1 MRPLF
6 SVQHKNTSR
15 SLEWVKTS
23 VWQLQQQLIQN
34 RKKRNNSMKKMK
46 RKTNLTSEICLG
58 SNEKTQ
64 KFEVFSLPHIF
75 QDTIIYAPNTQWNPG
90 RLLFLVHIHSQ
101 KKTSIHISNMWKR
114 NTFILATR
122 SSSTS
127 ILKSF
132 FSSSITIIYRKFKAN
147 NKALYL

>member
-1 MRPLF
+1 MSKNFGLAVAAAAF
-6 SVQHKNTSR
+6 SEQ
-15 SLEWVKTS
+15 
-23 VWQLQQQLIQN
+23 
-34 RKKRNNSMKKMK
+34 KKRNNSMKKMK

-122 SSSTS
+122 SSSIS

-132 FSSSITIIYRKFKAN
+132 FSFLRSN
-147 NKALYL
+147 NLLEIQSQQ

>member
-1 MRPLF
+1 
-6 SVQHKNTSR
+6 
-15 SLEWVKTS
+15 
-23 VWQLQQQLIQN
+23 
-34 RKKRNNSMKKMK
+34 MKKMK

-122 SSSTS
+122 SSSIS

-132 FSSSITIIYRKFKAN
+132 FFFLRSNNLPEIQSQQYGPALVAHSLQCHWFRKC
-147 NKALYL
+147 

>member
-1 MRPLF
+1 M
-6 SVQHKNTSR
+6 SKNFGLAVAAAADS
-15 SLEWVKTS
+15 E
-23 VWQLQQQLIQN
+23 Q
-34 RKKRNNSMKKMK
+34 KRNNSMKKMK

-122 SSSTS
+122 SSSIS

-132 FSSSITIIYRKFKAN
+132 FSSSVPIISQQRSSN
-147 NKALYL
+147 H

>member
-1 MRPLF
+1 VSFLF
-6 SVQHKNTSR
+6 GAAQKYLKEFRMSKNFGLAVAAAAFS
-15 SLEWVKTS
+15 E
-23 VWQLQQQLIQN
+23 Q
-34 RKKRNNSMKKMK
+34 KKRNNSMKKMK

-122 SSSTS
+122 SSSIS

-132 FSSSITIIYRKFKAN
+132 FF
-147 NKALYL
+147 LPPF

>member
-1 MRPLF
+1 M
-6 SVQHKNTSR
+6 SKNFGLAVAAAADS
-15 SLEWVKTS
+15 E
-23 VWQLQQQLIQN
+23 Q
-34 RKKRNNSMKKMK
+34 KKRNNSMKKMK

-101 KKTSIHISNMWKR
+101 KKTSIHISNICG
-114 NTFILATR
+114 NVIHLFLQPEVAAYP
-122 SSSTS
+122 
-127 ILKSF
+127 F
-132 FSSSITIIYRKFKAN
+132 
-147 NKALYL
+147 

>member
-1 MRPLF
+1 M
-6 SVQHKNTSR
+6 SKNFGLAVAAAADS
-15 SLEWVKTS
+15 E
-23 VWQLQQQLIQN
+23 Q
-34 RKKRNNSMKKMK
+34 KRNNSMKKMK

-122 SSSTS
+122 SSSIS

-132 FSSSITIIYRKFKAN
+132 FFFLRSN
-147 NKALYL
+147 NLPEIQSQQ

>member
-1 MRPLF
+1 M
-6 SVQHKNTSR
+6 SKNFGLAVAAAADS
-15 SLEWVKTS
+15 E
-23 VWQLQQQLIQN
+23 Q
-34 RKKRNNSMKKMK
+34 KRNNSMKKMK

-122 SSSTS
+122 SSSIS

-132 FSSSITIIYRKFKAN
+132 FSFLRSN
-147 NKALYL
+147 NLLEIQSQQ

>member
-1 MRPLF
+1 
-6 SVQHKNTSR
+6 
-15 SLEWVKTS
+15 
-23 VWQLQQQLIQN
+23 
-34 RKKRNNSMKKMK
+34 MKKMK

-122 SSSTS
+122 SRSIS

-132 FSSSITIIYRKFKAN
+132 FFFLRSNNFTTTFLKSLKLLTMHFWHPFKKYFPN
-147 NKALYL
+147 IVVL

>member
-1 MRPLF
+1 M
-6 SVQHKNTSR
+6 SKNFGLAVAAAADS
-15 SLEWVKTS
+15 E
-23 VWQLQQQLIQN
+23 Q
-34 RKKRNNSMKKMK
+34 KRNNSMKKMK

-101 KKTSIHISNMWKR
+101 KKTSIHISNMWKS

-122 SSSTS
+122 SSSIS

-132 FSSSITIIYRKFKAN
+132 FSSSVPIIYLNLSIIPYNVTGLRNAN
-147 NKALYL
+147 QLDE

>member
-1 MRPLF
+1 
-6 SVQHKNTSR
+6 
-15 SLEWVKTS
+15 
-23 VWQLQQQLIQN
+23 
-34 RKKRNNSMKKMK
+34 MKKMK

-101 KKTSIHISNMWKR
+101 KKTSIHISNICGNVIHLFLQPEVLLGLEYKSR
-114 NTFILATR
+114 GFSQKLRPGKLLHGHNSVNSPQILMGLQRTLPISLDR
-122 SSSTS
+122 VYP
-127 ILKSF
+127 K
-132 FSSSITIIYRKFKAN
+132 YQN
-147 NKALYL
+147 D

>member
-1 MRPLF
+1 
-6 SVQHKNTSR
+6 
-15 SLEWVKTS
+15 
-23 VWQLQQQLIQN
+23 
-34 RKKRNNSMKKMK
+34 MKKMK

-122 SSSTS
+122 SSSIS

-132 FSSSITIIYRKFKAN
+132 FFFLRSNNLPEIQSQQYGPALVTHSLQYHCFRKC
-147 NKALYL
+147 

>member
-1 MRPLF
+1 M
-6 SVQHKNTSR
+6 SKNFGLAVAAAADS
-15 SLEWVKTS
+15 E
-23 VWQLQQQLIQN
+23 Q
-34 RKKRNNSMKKMK
+34 KRNNSMKKMK

-101 KKTSIHISNMWKR
+101 KKTSIHISNMWKS

-122 SSSTS
+122 SSSIS

-132 FSSSITIIYRKFKAN
+132 FFFLRSN
-147 NKALYL
+147 NLPEIQSQQ

>member
-1 MRPLF
+1 
-6 SVQHKNTSR
+6 
-15 SLEWVKTS
+15 
-23 VWQLQQQLIQN
+23 
-34 RKKRNNSMKKMK
+34 MKKMK

-101 KKTSIHISNMWKR
+101 KRRQYTHRICGKVIHLFLQPEVAAYPFWNP
-114 NTFILATR
+114 
-122 SSSTS
+122 
-127 ILKSF
+127 F
-132 FSSSITIIYRKFKAN
+132 FSSSIQIINRKFRAN
-147 NKALYL
+147 NKALYLSLIPYNVTGLGSANQLNKW

>member
-1 MRPLF
+1 M
-6 SVQHKNTSR
+6 SKNFGLAVAAAADS
-15 SLEWVKTS
+15 E
-23 VWQLQQQLIQN
+23 Q
-34 RKKRNNSMKKMK
+34 KRNNSMKKMK

-122 SSSTS
+122 SSSIS

-132 FSSSITIIYRKFKAN
+132 FFFLRSNDLPEIQSQQ
-147 NKALYL
+147 